1 MIVFIYK
8 WLKKAVF
15 CRTPGKIDFK
25 NWGPDARSGWPKRY
39 QKLFQD
45 SLADYG
51 RFLELWTEVARSM
64 EAEEGGE
71 GAEWIQRTFVTVR
84 TMCSYLFM
92 LHDNATSPESL
103 APYPA
108 SVRTP
113 KDGLH
118 NLISF
123 HSTWLG

>member
-1 MIVFIYK
+1 
-8 WLKKAVF
+8 
-15 CRTPGKIDFK
+15 
-25 NWGPDARSGWPKRY
+25 
-39 QKLFQD
+39 
-45 SLADYG
+45 
-51 RFLELWTEVARSM
+51 M

-92 LHDNATSPESL
+92 LHDNATSSESL